1 VTAPWVPRVAASARA
16 AEACIQALDWEQA
29 QPWCNFVLLRPSV
42 LPAGLALL
50 KQELRPEAAPP
61 EGVSPSEL
69 AASGTRSSYRCEYA
83 GGGRRLRL
91 KQFLYDW
98 APPAYD
104 HPSLWISR
112 NRPFPV
118 GEYVGWQGHDYR
130 QMPAASVTIDR
141 TTVEASFLAGMFS
154 DEEVQALCRGLQPAV
169 PLAGAQFLQTS
180 FAELSYQHRHPT
192 AATVDVP
199 VGYFDHHRRPRSL
212 RQTAY
217 AAAAA
222 PALLPG
228 HDLVPPA
235 DLGYGLDS
243 VFVFGDPAAPQEV
256 EYLHAQARSPG
267 HDLRFL
273 VTASNGAGAIRFPPS
288 VDEQPCWSQLRKVQG
303 RDVYHAY
310 LDDRYGQH
318 EAVWQRGPLTILL
331 IVRPAVWTDTAWFL
345 RMLEQVL

>member
-1 VTAPWVPRVAASARA
+1 VPRVASNA
-16 AEACIQALDWEQA
+16 AEAGLQPLDWEQA

-42 LPAGLALL
+42 LPAELVLV
-50 KQELRPEAAPP
+50 KQELRPEAPPP

-83 GGGRRLRL
+83 GKGRCLRL

-112 NRPFPV
+112 NRPFLV
-118 GEYVGWQGHDYR
+118 GEHVGWQGHDYR
-130 QMPAASVTIDR
+130 QRPAASVTIDR
-141 TTVEASFLAGMFS
+141 TTVEISLLAGTFS
-154 DEEVQALCRGLQPAV
+154 DEEVQALCRGLQSAV
-169 PLAGAQFLQTS
+169 PSARDRLLQTS
-180 FAELSYQHRHPT
+180 FAELSYQHRYPR
-192 AATVDVP
+192 AATVSVP

-217 AAAAA
+217 AGATA
-222 PALLPG
+222 PASLPG
-228 HDLVPPA
+228 RDLMAPA
-235 DLGYGLDS
+235 DSGYALDS

-256 EYLHAQARSPG
+256 EYIHAQARSPG

-273 VTASNGAGAIRFPPS
+273 VTPSTGVGAIHFPPS
-288 VDEQPCWSQLRKVQG
+288 VDEQPCWSQLRKVRG
-303 RDVYHAY
+303 HDVYHAY

-318 EAVWQRGPLTILL
+318 EAVWQRGALTVLL
-331 IVRPAVWTDTAWFL
+331 IVRPAGWTDTAWFL
-345 RMLEQVL
+345 RLLEQVL

>member
-1 VTAPWVPRVAASARA
+1 
-16 AEACIQALDWEQA
+16 
-29 QPWCNFVLLRPSV
+29 
-42 LPAGLALL
+42 
-50 KQELRPEAAPP
+50 
-61 EGVSPSEL
+61 SPSEL
-69 AASGTRSSYRCEYA
+69 AAWGIRSSYRSEYE

-130 QMPAASVTIDR
+130 HMPAASVTIDR
-141 TTVEASFLAGMFS
+141 TTVEASFLAGLFS
-154 DEEVQALCRGLQPAV
+154 DEEVQALCRGPQPAV
-169 PLAGAQFLQTS
+169 PWAGARLLQPS
-180 FAELSYQHRHPT
+180 LAELSYQHRHPT
-192 AATVDVP
+192 AATIDVP

-228 HDLVPPA
+228 HDLVPPT
-235 DLGYGLDS
+235 DLGYALDS
-243 VFVFGDPAAPQEV
+243 VFVFGDPPAAQEV

-267 HDLRFL
+267 HDLRLL

-318 EAVWQRGPLTILL
+318 EAVWQRGPLTSLL
-331 IVRPAVWTDTAWFL
+331 HFL
-345 RMLEQVL
+345 TVEEGG

>member
-1 VTAPWVPRVAASARA
+1 
-16 AEACIQALDWEQA
+16 
-29 QPWCNFVLLRPSV
+29 
-42 LPAGLALL
+42 
-50 KQELRPEAAPP
+50 
-61 EGVSPSEL
+61 SPSEL
-69 AASGTRSSYRCEYA
+69 AAWGIRSSYRSEYE

-130 QMPAASVTIDR
+130 QMPAASATIDR
-141 TTVEASFLAGMFS
+141 TTVEASFLAGTFS
-154 DEEVQALCRGLQPAV
+154 DEEAHALCRGLQPAV
-169 PLAGAQFLQTS
+169 PSARARLLQTS
-180 FAELSYQHRHPT
+180 FAELSYRCRPPT

-199 VGYFDHHRRPRSL
+199 VGYFAHHRRPRSL

-217 AAAAA
+217 PGSAV
-222 PALLPG
+222 PASLPG
-228 HDLVPPA
+228 HDLAPPA
-235 DLGYGLDS
+235 DFGYALDS

-273 VTASNGAGAIRFPPS
+273 VTPSTRTGAIRFPPTL
-288 VDEQPCWSQLRKVQG
+288 DEKPC
-303 RDVYHAY
+303 
-310 LDDRYGQH
+310 
-318 EAVWQRGPLTILL
+318 
-331 IVRPAVWTDTAWFL
+331 
-345 RMLEQVL
+345 